1 MGPFMRPMRQGVG
14 ALVVRDEVRV
24 SVPVVSFVSRAGR
37 VVVRVRDWRHFVGQ
51 KSRQPR
57 TQLSDDERR
66 QPHGAAS
73 GCGPWDPDTHSTAR
87 PTTRG
92 RDTMDGTASYLASL
106 SQSSVWMDSLWNE
119 LFHYATPVYNQR
131 ETYNHP
137 KERILQRN
145 SRAKERKK
153 GRTQR
158 F

>member
-73 GCGPWDPDTHSTAR
+73 GCEPWDPDTHSTAR
-87 PTTRG
+87 PTPRG
-92 RDTMDGTASYLASL
+92 RDTMDGTASYRTQVVSV
-106 SQSSVWMDSLWNE
+106 SMSVWMDSLWNE
-119 LFHYATPVYNQR
+119 LFHYATPVYNHGSLLRTRGTASQQK
-131 ETYNHP
+131 TDGN
-137 KERILQRN
+137 L
-145 SRAKERKK
+145 SR
-153 GRTQR
+153 RT
-158 F
+158 